1 MSTKTR
7 CPICDGSKGPLAKV
21 CGGCRVDVYRIQEAS
36 REVIEDKLVRAKLRV
51 RQIEA
56 ALR

>member
-1 MSTKTR
+1 M
-7 CPICDGSKGPLAKV
+7 AKV